1 MSAHEA
7 RVLAERY
14 ATDAAR
20 QAGLDD
26 ERSNRLTALVQD
38 ELEKLF
44 AKFERTG
51 LPSRDVMS
59 AEWKSLADRVADRS
73 RAFLTNTELARVTE
87 YLRDCCS
94 K

>member
-1 MSAHEA
+1 LLVNG
-7 RVLAERY
+7 RDLERY

-44 AKFERTG
+44 AKFEQTG

-59 AEWKSLADRVADRS
+59 AEWRSLADRVADRS
-73 RAFLTNTELARVTE
+73 RAFLTNIELARVTE